1 MRDGDA
7 AWRFRFIESSLGRC
21 NGTRNASLLRVSL
34 VSSPPAR
41 LSSAL
46 SSSRAHLPHAPHLHT
61 ATDER
66 ATPAD
71 RFPSGSKQT
80 RVDDGDD
87 DDDNGTRIFV
97 SWTPALVFFF
107 SFFLRRLPLG
117 SASASRFF
125 EASIEPTPLPTRNL
139 RGGPRRVFK
148 LFASPGEIRREKPS
162 VCSANPGRTVL
173 YYPAPGAPERSTV
186 CNRGR
191 IEEERFFS
199 GKINANFDSRKNFF
213 SKDVRGNA
221 VALDL
226 CVERGLVNREGCSAT
241 FLRVFANGLS
251 ITVN

>member
-1 MRDGDA
+1 MNPR
-7 AWRFRFIESSLGRC
+7 
-21 NGTRNASLLRVSL
+21 
-34 VSSPPAR
+34 AR
-41 LSSAL
+41 
-46 SSSRAHLPHAPHLHT
+46 
-61 ATDER
+61 
-66 ATPAD
+66 
-71 RFPSGSKQT
+71 
-80 RVDDGDD
+80 
-87 DDDNGTRIFV
+87 
-97 SWTPALVFFF
+97 VFFF
-107 SFFLRRLPLG
+107 FFLRRLPLG

-148 LFASPGEIRREKPS
+148 LFASPGEIRRGKPS

-173 YYPAPGAPERSTV
+173 YYPAPDAPERSTV

>member
-1 MRDGDA
+1 MAINHAKLGGTNLAFVQERRGAVLLEESGPLLSSRHEESCFPSIHPSIHGGFTLMRDGDA

-107 SFFLRRLPLG
+107 FCVASPSVPPPLLAFSKRRSNRLPFQRAIYEAGHAEFLNYSQVPVKFVGGSRPFVRPTRGEPFFIILRRVHRNAP
-117 SASASRFF
+117 RF
-125 EASIEPTPLPTRNL
+125 
-139 RGGPRRVFK
+139 V
-148 LFASPGEIRREKPS
+148 
-162 VCSANPGRTVL
+162 TV
-173 YYPAPGAPERSTV
+173 
-186 CNRGR
+186 
-191 IEEERFFS
+191 EE
-199 GKINANFDSRKNFF
+199 
-213 SKDVRGNA
+213 
-221 VALDL
+221 
-226 CVERGLVNREGCSAT
+226 
-241 FLRVFANGLS
+241 
-251 ITVN
+251 

>member
-1 MRDGDA
+1 MEMQRGGSGLSRVLSDA
-7 AWRFRFIESSLGRC
+7 VTALETRRC
-21 NGTRNASLLRVSL
+21 CASPSFHLLRQGSL
-34 VSSPPAR
+34 RLSPPLAR
-41 LSSAL
+41 ISPTRLTYTRPRMNAPRRPTGFH
-46 SSSRAHLPHAPHLHT
+46 RAPNKHASTT
-61 ATDER
+61 AT
-66 ATPAD
+66 TTTTTVH
-71 RFPSGSKQT
+71 GSSF
-80 RVDDGDD
+80 REPP
-87 DDDNGTRIFV
+87 R
-97 SWTPALVFFF
+97 SCFFF
-107 SFFLRRLPLG
+107 LFFLRRLPLG

-148 LFASPGEIRREKPS
+148 LFASPGEIRRGKPS